1 MKKAI
6 LPALMAVLLTFL
18 TGCGGFIYSD
28 YRSTEGIELI
38 RAMGIDYDRGKIKIT
53 ACSGEGADGSAPKLI
68 MGEAQ
73 TMDMAL
79 SQVQKNTAKEE
90 AVFSHTEYL
99 VIGEEAARHG
109 IQGYLDYVERS
120 AQMQIKTALLV
131 VKGQTAEEMLSG
143 VLSNKISAPD
153 ILTSLE
159 AYMEDASVGTMF
171 TCQEIAVG
179 LAERGGALA
188 CAVELTRSGEESED
202 KPEKMIS
209 PSGYA
214 VIKEGKLEDFID
226 LDTAIGVA
234 ALLGEATMNYMD
246 VDDGAGGKLGLRL
259 TEIKTEY
266 TPVFTDG
273 RLTAVDVY
281 MSGNLHIEEV
291 QNQMDITSDEFRR
304 DVEKRAGRTQILRL
318 ERAIKQARQTG
329 VDYLGIGGVLE
340 RAHPL
345 KFIKSGVDWE
355 KDFPEMVFN
364 INVALSLN
372 WTHDIME
379 PVNIKR

>member
-1 MKKAI
+1 
-6 LPALMAVLLTFL
+6 
-18 TGCGGFIYSD
+18 
-28 YRSTEGIELI
+28 
-38 RAMGIDYDRGKIKIT
+38 
-53 ACSGEGADGSAPKLI
+53 
-68 MGEAQ
+68 
-73 TMDMAL
+73 
-79 SQVQKNTAKEE
+79 
-90 AVFSHTEYL
+90 
-99 VIGEEAARHG
+99 
-109 IQGYLDYVERS
+109 
-120 AQMQIKTALLV
+120 
-131 VKGQTAEEMLSG
+131 MLSG
-143 VLSNKISAPD
+143 ALSNKISAPD

-159 AYMEDASVGTMF
+159 VYMEDASVGTMF

-179 LAERGGALA
+179 LAARGGALA